1 MRKIKSPDRW
11 PATKTDI
18 ANVHTELKAAIKAVR
33 AELTGTRIEL
43 KADITNVKT
52 ELKADITNV
61 KTELKAVG
69 DKVSS
74 LDQAVKQQ
82 ALKLLEHD
90 QRFDNMENLIKSST
104 EKILSAVDAFG
115 KETIEVDRLQV
126 MQGQHIKDN
135 DDAIKAHGNDIK
147 DLGVRVTRIEKAT
160 AI

>member
-1 MRKIKSPDRW
+1 MTRMRKIKSPDRW

-18 ANVHTELKAAIKAVR
+18 ADVHTELKAAIKAVR
-33 AELTGTRIEL
+33 AELTGTRI
-43 KADITNVKT
+43 